1 MPFGDG
7 TGPAGMGPM
16 TGRAMGYCA
25 GYPRPGYASPGFGYG
40 GGGRGFGGRGHG
52 WRHWYYATG
61 MPGWM
66 RAGWSGYGTN
76 APYLSSPPAGWSKD
90 QETEMLKN
98 QADDLRNALGEI
110 EKRLA
115 DLESSGEKK

>member
-16 TGRAMGYCA
+16 TGRVMGYCA
-25 GYPRPGYASPGFGYG
+25 GYPRPGYANPSFGYG
-40 GGGRGFGGRGHG
+40 AGGRGFGGGGRG
-52 WRHWYYATG
+52 WRHWHYATG

-66 RAGWSGYGTN
+66 RVGWPGYSAFSPN
-76 APYLSSPPAGWSKD
+76 ISSPSTVWSKD

-98 QADDLRNALGEI
+98 QADNLRNALDEI

-115 DLESSGEKK
+115 ELESSGDQK

>member
-25 GYPRPGYASPGFGYG
+25 GYPRPGYANPGFGYW
-40 GGGRGFGGRGHG
+40 GRGFGGGGRG

-61 MPGWM
+61 LPGWM
-66 RAGWSGYGTN
+66 RAGYPGYASH
-76 APYLSSPPAGWSKD
+76 APYSPYLPADWSKD
-90 QETEMLKN
+90 QEMEVLRN
-98 QADDLRNALGEI
+98 QAETLRNALSEI
-110 EKRLA
+110 EKRLSE
-115 DLESSGEKK
+115 LESSAEEK